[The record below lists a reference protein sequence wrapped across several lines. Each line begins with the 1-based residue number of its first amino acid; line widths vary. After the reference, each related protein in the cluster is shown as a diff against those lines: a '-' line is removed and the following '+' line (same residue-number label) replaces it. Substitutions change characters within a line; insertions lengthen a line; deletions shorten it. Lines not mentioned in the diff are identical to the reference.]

1 MGSEAFKIRGGIHM
15 FARLTIARISPDRA
29 DEFVKRYK
37 ESVIPAAKSQKGYLG
52 AQVLMDRKTGNGMVI
67 TLWESEEDAVANE
80 RNRYYQEQVTKFITF
95 FKKPPI
101 REGYEVVFRD

>member
-29 DEFVKRYK
+29 DEFVKRYR
-37 ESVIPAAKSQKGYLG
+37 ESVIPAAKSQKGYRGVQL
-52 AQVLMDRKTGNGMVI
+52 LMDRKTGHGIVI

-80 RNRYYQEQVTKFITF
+80 KNRYYQEQVAKFITF

-101 REGYEVVFRD
+101 REGYEVVFQD